1 MLYGYSGEDYQVK
14 YGDYYFNNC
23 YLLVSDPADYTHFSK
38 EGAEKAE
45 QLLKPRCFI
54 KNVRF
59 WNSNQGT
66 VSHKYIKA
74 DTQIPEKYNN
84 PDYVFLFQ
92 VGKQAVG
99 MNGEKVKLDLPDC
112 VYFDEAVQILQSI
125 KNIKPK
131 IIRAKQS
138 KESNLV
144 GNN

>member
-1 MLYGYSGEDYQVK
+1 M
-14 YGDYYFNNC
+14 
-23 YLLVSDPADYTHFSK
+23 
-38 EGAEKAE
+38 
-45 QLLKPRCFI
+45 LKPEYVI

-66 VSHKYIKA
+66 ISRKYIRA
-74 DTQIPEKYNN
+74 DTQIPQKYIS

-112 VYFDEAVQILQSI
+112 VRFDEAVQILQSI

-138 KESNLV
+138 KESNLA